1 MAKIPLPTNF
11 INTLKLLKMKNY
23 TMTRCQWMRSILFG
37 IKKYSKA
44 IVGEIKNLQ
53 FDSKEMVRPAPFVH
67 RRFDSLNRPHVRT
80 CSKLCNHPMNR
91 ELKKENDEF
100 FKNTKIS
107 WGISDGKTLLTP
119 NEELNLKK
127 TEIDIRHEENEE
139 SIATSSM
146 SNSLEGEDDED
157 IIPEELLLKYTKLD
171 SPTHS
176 GSGNFPSLEA
186 NRATPTTPTTR
197 SQSASSTR
205 RCKTPEKDGLTEEKK
220 VIVLDLRR
228 TKSTDAFSG
237 ITDISKPET
246 KSSGNQNS
254 SNGSPP
260 KVINDD
266 STKTRSKASAKTKNK
281 QNSTESIIKGSS
293 TTGHR
298 QPEGKNGRGASESP
312 TPSNSSVVISSSMS
326 KGQITKKKKKKF
338 ARHKIR
344 SDSPDKENFYDN
356 DDPGDTQIAS
366 SSSANNQKGNAQET
380 TSETQISKKSNEDPK
395 ENKELSNDNSS
406 NALHIADTLL
416 QEFIG
421 REDVSFFERP
431 LERRALLSL
440 KKQLEMEKSDNS
452 FELNRLLE
460 QNDKLDDYV
469 RKASGHVSA
478 EVDQEILDLE
488 KELSIPPKTNKN
500 EDDEEGEDFWLLI
513 PRTFSS
519 QSSRFELP
527 MELSLLNGISPIEYL
542 SRYVSVSNSRR
553 LLYDKVFVRHRS
565 LKDGL
570 LNDESIILAL
580 NEVFGGIL
588 GEELQSHLWT
598 TLGVTIKP
606 HLVSTF
612 NFKQFSGI
620 AALAER
626 MFSSEFSTSNSP
638 LPEPK
643 SEIEIADFD
652 RLLSKLEGVKLN
664 TLMKELLLVIK
675 ESGHFLPDGAK
686 SRDVYVQHRKKIDFE
701 F

>member
-1 MAKIPLPTNF
+1 MPSSSQYLLLSMLILIDLLHGSRSIDCYACGFDYIHPEHDVPGSYGYKIYNHSCEELQKLGSFSSRFVRSCPIGVQNCFGSIGALKQGGSIYEKKIVLGCAESPYLHPYGCDTEEVFVQAKDRH
-11 INTLKLLKMKNY
+11 NY
-23 TMTRCQWMRSILFG
+23 TTQ
-37 IKKYSKA
+37 K
-44 IVGEIKNLQ
+44 VNVEIKNLQ

-186 NRATPTTPTTR
+186 TRATPTTPTTR

-281 QNSTESIIKGSS
+281 QNSTESMIKGSS

-298 QPEGKNGRGASESP
+298 QPE
-312 TPSNSSVVISSSMS
+312 V
-326 KGQITKKKKKKF
+326 
-338 ARHKIR
+338 
-344 SDSPDKENFYDN
+344 
-356 DDPGDTQIAS
+356 
-366 SSSANNQKGNAQET
+366 SSA
-380 TSETQISKKSNEDPK
+380 
-395 ENKELSNDNSS
+395 
-406 NALHIADTLL
+406 
-416 QEFIG
+416 
-421 REDVSFFERP
+421 
-431 LERRALLSL
+431 
-440 KKQLEMEKSDNS
+440 
-452 FELNRLLE
+452 
-460 QNDKLDDYV
+460 
-469 RKASGHVSA
+469 
-478 EVDQEILDLE
+478 
-488 KELSIPPKTNKN
+488 
-500 EDDEEGEDFWLLI
+500 
-513 PRTFSS
+513 
-519 QSSRFELP
+519 
-527 MELSLLNGISPIEYL
+527 
-542 SRYVSVSNSRR
+542 
-553 LLYDKVFVRHRS
+553 
-565 LKDGL
+565 
-570 LNDESIILAL
+570 
-580 NEVFGGIL
+580 
-588 GEELQSHLWT
+588 
-598 TLGVTIKP
+598 
-606 HLVSTF
+606 
-612 NFKQFSGI
+612 
-620 AALAER
+620 
-626 MFSSEFSTSNSP
+626 
-638 LPEPK
+638 
-643 SEIEIADFD
+643 
-652 RLLSKLEGVKLN
+652 
-664 TLMKELLLVIK
+664 
-675 ESGHFLPDGAK
+675 
-686 SRDVYVQHRKKIDFE
+686 KIVAGS
-701 F
+701 

>member
-1 MAKIPLPTNF
+1 MNTNNQIWNDLVVKGYSLHLPHNNNVSTSKLPENTIPSSKSSPINPILTDSLTTNKVKF
-11 INTLKLLKMKNY
+11 AYNQDKQNLYIRRQHLYNGLIGECTSSVAPIWYDQKKRLAYRPKLRLRHDESEESLDEGTCEELEYRESLKDRINT
-23 TMTRCQWMRSILFG
+23 ILVQRYLF
-37 IKKYSKA
+37 
-44 IVGEIKNLQ
+44 Q
-53 FDSKEMVRPAPFVH
+53 
-67 RRFDSLNRPHVRT
+67 
-80 CSKLCNHPMNR
+80 
-91 ELKKENDEF
+91 
-100 FKNTKIS
+100 
-107 WGISDGKTLLTP
+107 
-119 NEELNLKK
+119 
-127 TEIDIRHEENEE
+127 
-139 SIATSSM
+139 
-146 SNSLEGEDDED
+146 
-157 IIPEELLLKYTKLD
+157 
-171 SPTHS
+171 
-176 GSGNFPSLEA
+176 
-186 NRATPTTPTTR
+186 
-197 SQSASSTR
+197 
-205 RCKTPEKDGLTEEKK
+205 
-220 VIVLDLRR
+220 
-228 TKSTDAFSG
+228 
-237 ITDISKPET
+237 
-246 KSSGNQNS
+246 
-254 SNGSPP
+254 
-260 KVINDD
+260 
-266 STKTRSKASAKTKNK
+266 
-281 QNSTESIIKGSS
+281 
-293 TTGHR
+293 
-298 QPEGKNGRGASESP
+298 GKNGRGASESP
-312 TPSNSSVVISSSMS
+312 TPSNSSV
-326 KGQITKKKKKKF
+326 
-338 ARHKIR
+338 
-344 SDSPDKENFYDN
+344 
-356 DDPGDTQIAS
+356 IAS
-366 SSSANNQKGNAQET
+366 SSSANNQKGNTQET
-380 TSETQISKKSNEDPK
+380 TSETQICKKSNEDPK
-395 ENKELSNDNSS
+395 ENKDVTNDNSS

-421 REDVSFFERP
+421 REDGIPQVIS
-431 LERRALLSL
+431 LLDS
-440 KKQLEMEKSDNS
+440 SS
-452 FELNRLLE
+452 GTGRLLE

-488 KELSIPPKTNKN
+488 KELSIPAKTNKN